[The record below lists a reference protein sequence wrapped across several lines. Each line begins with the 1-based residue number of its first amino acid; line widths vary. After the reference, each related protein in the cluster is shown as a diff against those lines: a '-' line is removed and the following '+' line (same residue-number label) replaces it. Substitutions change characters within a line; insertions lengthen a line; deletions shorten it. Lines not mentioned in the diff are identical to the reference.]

1 MKPDYF
7 IFDVDGTLTPSRTG
21 IRSEYTDIMLKLCS
35 TNKVYLI
42 TGSDRIKTL
51 DQLGKM
57 IYYNSQIVFQ
67 CNGNDVW
74 AKDTHISTNTDAGI
88 LSHELL
94 VLLHMLVSKSDYHTK
109 TGNHIEHRPGM
120 INFSIVGRN
129 ASLEQRQKYIDYD
142 LKYNNRVYLCNLLEQ
157 TFTGIYD
164 FKIAGE
170 TGIDIYKT
178 GKGKEQIAPF
188 FTKNTVFFGDSMLPS
203 GNDYGLSKLLP
214 SIKITDDHHTFSII
228 KKYLG
233 TGELKLEID

>member
-7 IFDVDGTLTPSRTG
+7 IFDVDGTLTPSRSD
-21 IRSEYTDIMLKLCS
+21 IQYDYMDIMIKLCS

-74 AKDTHISTNTDAGI
+74 TKDTHISTNIDAGI

-120 INFSIVGRN
+120 TNFSIVGRN
-129 ASLEQRQKYIDYD
+129 ASLDQRKTYIEYD
-142 LKYNNRVYLCNLLEQ
+142 LKCDNRLYLISLLEQ
-157 TFTGIYD
+157 KFGKIYD

-178 GKGKEQIAPF
+178 GKGKEQIAAF
-188 FTKNTVFFGDSMLPS
+188 FTENTVFFGDSMLPS
-203 GNDYGLSKLLP
+203 GNDYWLSRFLP
-214 SIKITDDHHTFSII
+214 SINVKDDHHTFNII
-228 KKYLG
+228 KEYLN
-233 TGELKLEID
+233 TGIIELETN